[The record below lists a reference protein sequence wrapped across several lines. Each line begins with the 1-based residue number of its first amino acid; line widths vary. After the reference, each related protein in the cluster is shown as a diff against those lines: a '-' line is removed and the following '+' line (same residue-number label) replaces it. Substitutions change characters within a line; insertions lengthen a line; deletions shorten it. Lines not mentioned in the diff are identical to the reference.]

1 MCVWSQTLHHFYFF
15 CFELTA
21 GSWLLPKSYLL
32 TKAQTRGCEWGV
44 SDCFSIINSSE
55 WPCKPQVS
63 NNLASIC
70 GDDEFR
76 AWGCRSHSDLVR
88 GNPLRFYALVLF
100 SLWRF
105 DTSLSDQFP
114 LEIHTFKMVL
124 KKKSWTSDISNVNQT
139 SCWRTTN
146 NTVVVS
152 WWKRCG
158 FVSRQNDFGKSC
170 ASCLQSTLLVLPCTN
185 RKPWVH
191 TFPSP
196 AFYGEIQVLL
206 NSRDGG

>member
-1 MCVWSQTLHHFYFF
+1 MCVWSQTLHHFYLFLFF
-15 CFELTA
+15 LLWADSWQLVVAEVIFAHKGPDKGLWMGSVRPVLHNQLQRVALQTA
-21 GSWLLPKSYLL
+21 GIKQFSLHLWWW
-32 TKAQTRGCEWGV
+32 RV
-44 SDCFSIINSSE
+44 SRVRLQESL
-55 WPCKPQVS
+55 WPCS
-63 NNLASIC
+63 
-70 GDDEFR
+70 
-76 AWGCRSHSDLVR
+76 

-124 KKKSWTSDISNVNQT
+124 KKKKSRTSDISDVNQT

-158 FVSRQNDFGKSC
+158 FDSRQNDFGKSC

-196 AFYGEIQVLL
+196 AFYGEI
-206 NSRDGG
+206 

>member
-1 MCVWSQTLHHFYFF
+1 MCVWSRTLHHFYLFLFF

-21 GSWLLPKSYLL
+21 GSWLLPKSYSL
-32 TKAQTRGCEWGV
+32 TKAQTMGLWMGSVRSVLHNQLQRVALQTAGIKQFSLHLWWWRV
-44 SDCFSIINSSE
+44 SRVRLQESL
-55 WPCKPQVS
+55 WPCS
-63 NNLASIC
+63 
-70 GDDEFR
+70 
-76 AWGCRSHSDLVR
+76 

-124 KKKSWTSDISNVNQT
+124 KKKKSRTSDISDVNQT

-196 AFYGEIQVLL
+196 AFYGEI
-206 NSRDGG
+206 